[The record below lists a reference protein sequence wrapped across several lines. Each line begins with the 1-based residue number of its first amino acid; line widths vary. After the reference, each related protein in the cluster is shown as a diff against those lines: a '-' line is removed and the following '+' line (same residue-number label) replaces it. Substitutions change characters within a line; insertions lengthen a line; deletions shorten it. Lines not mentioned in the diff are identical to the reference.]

1 MNQPKRLKRFLKNK
15 EDFSCEKCEAHVKG
29 NGYTNH
35 CPHCLWSKHVD
46 VIPGD
51 RQALLSCGALMMPV
65 SIEGGTGEG
74 YSVVH
79 ECIKCGHK
87 KKNKLA
93 KGRGQSDNDDVVLE
107 IIKAD
112 VAKKL
117 NQPKLSSK

>member
-1 MNQPKRLKRFLKNK
+1 M
-15 EDFSCEKCEAHVKG
+15 VKG

-35 CPHCLWSKHVD
+35 CPQCLWSKHVD

-51 RQALLSCGALMMPV
+51 RQALLTCGALMKPL

-79 ECIKCGHK
+79 ECIECGHK

-93 KGRGQSDNDDVVLE
+93 KGDSEDVVLQ

-117 NQPKLSSK
+117 NQQSSLAK